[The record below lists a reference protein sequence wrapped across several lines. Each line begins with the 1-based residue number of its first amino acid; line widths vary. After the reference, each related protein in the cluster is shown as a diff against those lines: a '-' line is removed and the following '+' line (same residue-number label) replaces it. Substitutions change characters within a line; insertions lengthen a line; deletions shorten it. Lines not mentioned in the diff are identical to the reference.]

1 MPPHFLV
8 RLSPVLDGPALP
20 KSSKLFSVVES
31 LPDGFVVTDLD
42 RRILTAN
49 PAFLDLAELA
59 SEEQARGESL
69 DRWVG
74 RPGVDLDALIAT
86 MREHGSVRH
95 FSTIMRGEYGSN
107 EEVEVSAVSVLTGE
121 HPCYGFTIRNIGRRE
136 PAKPRRPRE
145 LPRSVEQLTQL
156 VGRVTL
162 KELVRETTDVI
173 ERLCIEA
180 ALGVDRRQSRLGR
193 RNAGA

>member
-1 MPPHFLV
+1 LFEAEGAKSIQGHLAAVRATGRGEDVTALLQEGRQETVVNASLFKQDNSSHFLV
-8 RLSPVLDGPALP
+8 RLQPVVADSSAPRA
-20 KSSKLFSVVES
+20 SSKLFNVVES

-42 RRILTAN
+42 RKVLTAN

-95 FSTIMRGEYGSN
+95 FATVMRGEYGGN
-107 EEVEVSAVSVLTGE
+107 EEVEVS
-121 HPCYGFTIRNIGRRE
+121 
-136 PAKPRRPRE
+136 
-145 LPRSVEQLTQL
+145 
-156 VGRVTL
+156 
-162 KELVRETTDVI
+162 
-173 ERLCIEA
+173 
-180 ALGVDRRQSRLGR
+180 
-193 RNAGA
+193 